1 MCTYNF
7 CNATTNIPTIIRT
20 MAPVSADKEKKAPSK
35 KGKETLKAGAEVEPL
50 AQLQA
55 RVG

>member
-35 KGKETLKAGAEVEPL
+35 KGKEILKAEAEVEPL